1 MNKEFGCQDMT
12 STIRKVLIKDPKS
25 AYKNQANIDT
35 QYNELN
41 YFGKPDFEI
50 SLKDYDSFK
59 SILHNNGIEIHCL
72 PSDDITSLDSI
83 YTHDPCLVSNSGVIL
98 CSMGK
103 VLRRKEPGMI
113 SNYFESLG
121 IPIIGR
127 ISSPGKLEG
136 GDIVWIDNR
145 TVAVGVGYRSNFEG
159 IMQLKQILSDDID
172 EIIPVHLPHWTG
184 PADCLHLMSNVS
196 PIDENLFLV
205 YSKLLPVSFR
215 EYLLSRKI
223 KLIEVP
229 DEEYESMGCNV
240 LAIAPRKVIMIEGNN
255 ITKKILEDEGVEI
268 FTYPGLEIS
277 NKGAGGPTC
286 LTRPFLR
293 SE

>member
-1 MNKEFGCQDMT
+1 M
-12 STIRKVLIKDPKS
+12 
-25 AYKNQANIDT
+25 
-35 QYNELN
+35 
-41 YFGKPDFEI
+41 
-50 SLKDYDSFK
+50 
-59 SILHNNGIEIHCL
+59 
-72 PSDDITSLDSI
+72 
-83 YTHDPCLVSNSGVIL
+83 

-103 VLRRKEPGMI
+103 KLRKKEPEMI
-113 SNYFESLG
+113 SNYFESIG
-121 IPIIGR
+121 IPIIGE

-136 GDIVWIDNR
+136 GDIVWIDDR
-145 TVAVGVGYRSNFEG
+145 TIAVGVGYRSNFDG
-159 IMQLKQILSDDID
+159 ISQLKQILSNDID

-215 EYLLSRKI
+215 EFLLKREI

-240 LAIAPRKVIMIEGNN
+240 LAIAPNRAIMIEGNN
-255 ITKKILEDEGVEI
+255 VTKKLLEDEGVEI
-268 FTYPGLEIS
+268 FTYPGTEIS
-277 NKGAGGPTC
+277 YKGAGGPTC

-293 SE
+293 IK

>member
-50 SLKDYDSFK
+50 SLKDYNSFK

-72 PSDDITSLDSI
+72 PSDNITSLDSI

-103 VLRRKEPGMI
+103 DLRKKEPEMI

>member
-103 VLRRKEPGMI
+103 DLRRKEPGMI